1 MVTFT
6 VASARISELTGSPPV
21 TFLVATISALSSR
34 TSRGTSWSCS
44 SQASPEGATVGKASL
59 PVEVVALVREA
70 ANGAPVIRA
79 LSSSWTWAGV
89 RTPANDP
96 VTRPAAG
103 GMAVAFQRQGGWC
116 ARTTGTLRGLPRAA
130 GASVEALDPDGPAAT
145 SRQGQTDYRPGY
157 ARRTAPTR
165 PRLVRRAAELAL
177 GGVEGGEQRLA
188 HRLGGERPCPRP
200 SWRRA

>member
-1 MVTFT
+1 MSRLRESVRAVLTHWVTFT
-6 VASARISELTGSPPV
+6 VASAVISELTGSPPI

-44 SQASPEGATVGKASL
+44 SQANPEGATVGKASL

-103 GMAVAFQRQGGWC
+103 GMAVAFQRQGGCC

-130 GASVEALDPDGPAAT
+130 GASVEGLDPDQTGRHITAGPDRLP
-145 SRQGQTDYRPGY
+145 SR
-157 ARRTAPTR
+157 
-165 PRLVRRAAELAL
+165 LRAA
-177 GGVEGGEQRLA
+177 
-188 HRLGGERPCPRP
+188 HRPPPGPGL
-200 SWRRA
+200 